1 MAKKGTEFISERSMT
16 GGLRGVGPAVIRV
29 RLYRRRGG
37 GPRYYLDNVPFVHV
51 PVPAV
56 LRHLDGVT
64 VVRGLALALLA
75 LAALGYGL
83 AKLIGGTE

>member
-1 MAKKGTEFISERSMT
+1 MAKKGTEFISERPMA
-16 GGLRGVGPAVIRV
+16 GGVADHAPAVIRV

-56 LRHLDGVT
+56 LRHLDGLT
-64 VVRGLALALLA
+64 VRGLALALLA

>member
-29 RLYRRRGG
+29 RRQSKYGRVT
-37 GPRYYLDNVPFVHV
+37 YYMNNWL

-64 VVRGLALALLA
+64 VRGLALALLA
-75 LAALGYGL
+75 AVGVALVLARVVLGGRY
-83 AKLIGGTE
+83 E